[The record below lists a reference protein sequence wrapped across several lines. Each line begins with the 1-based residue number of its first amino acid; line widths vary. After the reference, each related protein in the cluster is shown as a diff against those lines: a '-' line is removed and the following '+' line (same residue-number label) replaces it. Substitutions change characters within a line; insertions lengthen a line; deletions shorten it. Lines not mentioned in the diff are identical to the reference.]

1 MQTDPGYTEHM
12 STPIRLVTLGTGT
25 PRPEPTRHST
35 CNLLI
40 IGDDHLLFDVGR
52 GAVLQLARKA
62 IPWSV
67 LTRLFIT
74 HHHFDH
80 IGDLADLMITSWIN
94 GRREAMQIVGPRAT
108 EAIVDTYLDDIYS
121 RDLEFRE
128 QEFRAHGQSSMA
140 HFSRPVVK
148 DIDGGL
154 AAEGEGWKVFA
165 WQVEHGHKQL
175 SPEFQ
180 KRWICFGYRI
190 EVGDKVIA
198 ISGDCVPCEGLYNIA
213 RGADL
218 LLQCCWL
225 PAREL
230 TNDYLRG
237 VAAHTLACSDVVGKV
252 ASEAGVKR
260 LVLTHTRAVRAE
272 SISALYED
280 AKRDFSGPVDVA
292 EDLQEFAI

>member
-1 MQTDPGYTEHM
+1 M
-12 STPIRLVTLGTGT
+12 SKPIRLVTLGTGT
-25 PRPEPTRHST
+25 PRPEPSRHST
-35 CNLLI
+35 CNLVV

-52 GAVLQLARKA
+52 GAVLQLAKKG
-62 IPWSV
+62 IPWSAI
-67 LTRLFIT
+67 TRLFIT

-94 GRREAMQIVGPRAT
+94 GRHQPMEIIGPWAT
-108 EAIVDTYLDDIYS
+108 KAIVDTYLNEIYS

-128 QEFRAHGQSSMA
+128 QEFSAHGHTSMA
-140 HFSRPVVK
+140 HFARPVVR
-148 DIDGGL
+148 DIDGGVVS
-154 AAEGEGWKVFA
+154 EGNGWRVLA

-175 SPEFQ
+175 SIEFQ
-180 KRWICFGYRI
+180 RKWICLGYRI

-198 ISGDCVPCEGLYNIA
+198 ISGDCVPCEGLANLA

-225 PAREL
+225 PAKEL

-252 ASEAGVKR
+252 ASQANVKR
-260 LVLTHTRAVRAE
+260 LVLTHTRAVRQE
-272 SISALYED
+272 SIDAIYED
-280 AKRDFSGPVDVA
+280 VRRDFSGPVQMA
-292 EDLQEFAI
+292 EDLQEFAL